1 MEAVAL
7 GEVTA
12 PFERAERTGKR
23 TVSILADHKLVFRV
37 IEIPV
42 VQCSFAVRLQFRLR
56 LAQSLAEHIDAPVI
70 VGILESTSRI
80 FLDTDIAR
88 HVAQTVI
95 IFPAETA
102 CRTYLRMNLVGI
114 GNNCLPKLFGI
125 IATDTADIGICH
137 N

>member
-1 MEAVAL
+1 MEAVAFR
-7 GEVTA
+7 EVAA
-12 PFERAERTGKR
+12 PLERAERTGKR
-23 TVSILADHKLVFRV
+23 TFSILADHKLVFRV

-80 FLDTDIAR
+80 FLDADIAR

-114 GNNCLPKLFGI
+114 GNDCLPELFSI
-125 IATDTADIGICH
+125 IAADSIDIGIGH
-137 N
+137 Y